1 MLVKLLDSNDC
12 ALMSKHK
19 SSIRRKDIHSPLA
32 RHFVDAKHSIS
43 DLKYRSIQ
51 KIFQARG
58 RDNLDQKLLQCESK
72 WIFYLHTV
80 QPEGLNEALGLS
92 CFL

>member
-1 MLVKLLDSNDC
+1 
-12 ALMSKHK
+12 MSEHK
-19 SSIRRKDIHSPLA
+19 SSISRKYIHPPLA
-32 RHFVDAKHSIS
+32 RHFVDAKHSVS
-43 DLKYRSIQ
+43 DLKDRGIQ

-58 RDNLDQKLLQCESK
+58 GDNLDQKLLQCESK

-80 QPEGLNEALGLS
+80 QPEGLNEELGLS